1 MSFKVTVQPSGK
13 VFAVES
19 GHTVLDAALA
29 EGILLPYSCRNGTC
43 STCQG
48 RVLTGEYDAGPAP
61 GRILDAAELAAGHTL
76 LCQARPCSDMVIEV
90 EEVRLAQDIQVARMP
105 VRVLALEPL
114 APDVLEVTLQLPSAQ
129 AFRFQPGQY
138 LDFLLP
144 DDARRS
150 YSMACPRLDR
160 HTLRLHVRHSPGGA
174 FTDRLFGQADPV
186 IKLREILRIEGPLG
200 SFFVRP
206 DIDRPLVFLAS
217 GTGFAPIRAMIEAL
231 IEAGD
236 RRSAVLY
243 WGGRRPADLYQL
255 DVARGWETQWPG
267 FHVVPVVSNAAEGDA
282 WSGRTGWVHAAL
294 MEDCPDLSGHQVYAC
309 GSPLMVEAARR
320 DLVQHCG
327 LPAEFFFAD
336 AFVTEADRARVT
348 A

>member
-1 MSFKVTVQPSGK
+1 MGFKVTVQPSGK
-13 VFAVES
+13 IFSVEP
-19 GHTVLDAALA
+19 GQTVLDAALA

-48 RVLTGEYDAGPAP
+48 RVVSGDYDAGSAPA
-61 GRILDAAELAAGHTL
+61 RILDAAELAAGHTL
-76 LCQARPCSDMVIEV
+76 LCQARPLSDLVVDVQEV
-90 EEVRLAQDIQVARMP
+90 QLSDDIQVARMP

-114 APDVLEVTLQLPSAQ
+114 APDVLELTLQLPSAQ

-138 LDFLLP
+138 LDFLFP
-144 DDARRS
+144 DGARRS
-150 YSMACPRLDR
+150 YSMACPRLHE
-160 HTLRLHVRHSPGGA
+160 HTLTLHVRHSPGG
-174 FTDRLFGQADPV
+174 FLTDRLFGQADPA
-186 IKLREILRIEGPLG
+186 IKVRDILRIEGPLG

-206 DIDRPLVFLAS
+206 EIDRPLVFLAS

-231 IEAGD
+231 AEGGD
-236 RRSAVLY
+236 ARSAVLY

-255 DVARGWETQWPG
+255 DVARGWETRWPG
-267 FHVVPVVSNAAEGDA
+267 FRVVPVVSDAAPDDV
-282 WSGRTGWVHAAL
+282 WSGRTGWVHSAL
-294 MEDCPDLSGHQVYAC
+294 MADLPDLSGHQVYAC

-327 LPAEFFFAD
+327 LPADCFFAD